1 MISERDYHNFFYFLR
16 IIEAP
21 LADWVKDVDV
31 RVQFGLKFGKSRN
44 FIQSGDS
51 VVVVTGWKQG
61 SGFTNT
67 LRIMYVDIDVPREYE
82 AFTIR
87 SETDSYEYIM

>member
-1 MISERDYHNFFYFLR
+1 M
-16 IIEAP
+16 
-21 LADWVKDVDV
+21 KDVDV
-31 RVQFGLKFGKSRN
+31 RVQFGLKFGKSRG

-67 LRIMYVDIDVPREYE
+67 LRIMYVDIDVPREHETY
-82 AFTIR
+82 TIR
-87 SETDSYEYIM
+87 SEIDSYEYIM